1 MTRSALVSGI
11 LLTALAWPALAVDD
25 AEIKERS
32 VRWEGYFQPGVKAM
46 QERDLTRAEELFWQA
61 LREIEPLG
69 ITSAATAT
77 LSNLC
82 AVHQLQGNYKKA
94 QQLCSSTV
102 AASQRLR
109 GNVHP
114 EVAMDL
120 FHLAEV
126 ETRLQNYDQALKWL
140 THAIDIMR
148 KTGNGLKPPTKI
160 MLEEFARNW
169 ELKGDMENA
178 AKVRKA
184 IAEATWQ
191 KQ

>member
-1 MTRSALVSGI
+1 MRPATAVLATVLVAVP
-11 LLTALAWPALAVDD
+11 LAALAADD

-32 VRWEGYFQPGVKAM
+32 VRWEGYFYPAVKAM
-46 QERDLTRAEELFWQA
+46 EERDLARAEQLFWQA

-69 ITSAATAT
+69 ITSGAAST

-82 AVHQLQGNYKKA
+82 AVYQLQGDFEKA
-94 QQLCSSTV
+94 LRFCKNTV
-102 AASQRLR
+102 AVSQRLR

-120 FHLAEV
+120 FHLAQV
-126 ETRLQNYDQALKWL
+126 EAKLQKYDDALQWL

-160 MLEEFARNW
+160 MLEEFARTL
-169 ELKGDMENA
+169 ELKGEKEKA
-178 AKVRKA
+178 ALVRKA
-184 IAEATWQ
+184 IAEVSWQ
-191 KQ
+191 Q

>member
-1 MTRSALVSGI
+1 MVLGV
-11 LLTALAWPALAVDD
+11 LLATLSWPTLAVDD
-25 AEIKERS
+25 SELKERS
-32 VRWEGYFQPGVKAM
+32 TRWEGYFQPGVKAM

-69 ITSAATAT
+69 ITSAAATT

-82 AVHQLQGNYKKA
+82 AVYQLQGNYKKA
-94 QQLCSSTV
+94 QQLCTNTLAV
-102 AASQRLR
+102 SQRLR

-126 ETRLQNYDQALKWL
+126 ETKLQNYDQALQWL

-169 ELKGDMENA
+169 ELKGDKENA
-178 AKVRKA
+178 AKIRKA
-184 IAEATWQ
+184 IAEASWQ
-191 KQ
+191 Q